1 MKSYLKHRIRLV
13 LRSIKL
19 NSVFWIILGLSLFSI
34 HKASKTTTFIEVLF
48 SMMYAM
54 FCGYWVHVIS
64 HTYSF
69 EKEFLDENS
78 PYILKTIAQLIDF
91 HDQTHHDSSKNR
103 STLNVIIEIIEN
115 FVMQTLSIFI
125 SSITIFG
132 KTIMISKPVIILWGL
147 LYTTIHHINYNTL
160 ETSEMHIQHHI
171 NSNTNY
177 FPDFLDILFDTKY
190 DMEDIE
196 NINSCSINII
206 LLTILILNFYSYRE
220 RK

>member
-1 MKSYLKHRIRLV
+1 MKSYLKERIKLV
-13 LRSIKL
+13 IKSIKL
-19 NSVFWIILGLSLFSI
+19 NSVFWIVLLLSLFSI

-48 SMMYAM
+48 SMIYAM

-64 HTYSF
+64 HNYSF
-69 EKEFLDENS
+69 EKEFLQKDS
-78 PYILKTIAQLIDF
+78 PYILKTIAKLIDF

-132 KTIMISKPVIILWGL
+132 KTIMISKPAIVLWGL

-196 NINSCSINII
+196 NINSCSINVI

>member
-78 PYILKTIAQLIDF
+78 HHILKTIAKLIDF

-132 KTIMISKPVIILWGL
+132 KTIMISKPAIVLWGL

-190 DMEDIE
+190 DMENIE
-196 NINSCSINII
+196 DINSCSINII